1 MQRADTQS
9 ISIAA
14 PRCAV
19 IAFLSDPR
27 EFPRWAAGFARAV
40 RVEGDDWLVDTGER
54 EVRLHV
60 RVSPELGIVDYLAAD
75 ALPDAEVGAFSRVVP
90 NGEGCHLTFTQFL
103 SDDLDGPDLADQ
115 RAVVAIE
122 LQTVRA
128 LCERAASTDVV
139 GASDRR
145 C

>member
-1 MQRADTQS
+1 MQRADTQA
-9 ISIAA
+9 ISIDA
-14 PRCAV
+14 PPSAV
-19 IAFLSDPR
+19 IGFLADAA

-40 RVEGDDWLVDTGER
+40 RIEGDDWIVDTGDA

-60 RVSPELGIVDYLAAD
+60 RVSYELGTVDFLLAD
-75 ALPDAEVGAFSRVVP
+75 ALPDAELGAFSRVVP
-90 NGEGCHLTFTQFL
+90 NGRGSEFIFTQFL
-103 SDDLDGPDLADQ
+103 AEDMREPDLEDH

-128 LCERAASTDVV
+128 LCERAASPDVV
-139 GASDRR
+139 GAPGRR